1 MTLADGDTNSILT
14 ENANTIPIEH
24 SKQYVEQQEDKKMD
38 NVGEEVTK
46 GVGKVVHRCRS
57 CMKC

>member
-1 MTLADGDTNSILT
+1 M
-14 ENANTIPIEH
+14 PIEH

>member
-14 ENANTIPIEH
+14 ENANTMPIEH

-46 GVGKVVHRCRS
+46 GVGKVVQELHE
-57 CMKC
+57 MLDL